1 LRLSVLSRKS
11 LLPLLAVALWALVPG
26 PALAQE
32 DGGVP
37 SPAPL
42 PSVTSP
48 SNPANPALT
57 PVAPDGG
64 TAEAAPAPEA
74 EQPEDAPVSEDDE
87 RRVVEIRVEGNRRVE
102 AEAVRRSLRTKVG
115 ASLDPARSAED
126 LRAVWALGYFQNV
139 ELLVQRLPQGVAYV
153 VRVEERP
160 VIRFVQLRGNE
171 ELSQEDLKDDI
182 DAKAN
187 TILDMETVR
196 SSVQKIQAKYVEKGY
211 FLAEVTHQI
220 KPVESSAGGSVDV
233 VFVINERAKVMVKQ
247 ISLIGAE
254 KVPAAALKEVMI
266 TREGGYF
273 SFFTGEGTYRE
284 DAFQR
289 DLQVI
294 QFAYY
299 DRGFINVRIDK
310 PTVQLSADKRDIYI
324 TLHIT
329 EGEAYDIGKI
339 DFDGDLLEG
348 VSKEQMASLMRS
360 QPGQRFNRTQLS
372 QDILSV
378 SDLYYDRGYA
388 YANINPVTGVNA
400 DSKTVDLT
408 FAVEQGPKVTIE
420 RIDVSGNSKTRDK
433 VIRRELRVYEGE
445 LYSGTGVRRSKER
458 VTALGFFETVEIT
471 QRPGSQADTI
481 VLQVE
486 VKEKATG
493 TFQVGLGFSNV
504 ENFIFTAQ
512 IAQNNFLGWGQSVS
526 ASAQISGLR
535 SLVQLSFY
543 DPYFLDTNYLL
554 SAEFFRTQA
563 DFEGF
568 IRNSTGGSVSIGY
581 QFIDDLLGTVG
592 YSREYVNVEAG
603 QNLGAVL
610 LANQFLS
617 GVTSSARLS
626 LSFDR
631 RDNRLFPSRG
641 FIHYGSVESA
651 PGLLGGTFLFNRY
664 TAYSRLY
671 FPLPLGFTFKT
682 NATIGYIQQL
692 DQDRPLPIS
701 ELFYVGGINSVRGY
715 FLRSISPSVLVPRS
729 ANPDATVTEFL
740 VGGNKQLVFN
750 LELEFP
756 IFEKAGLRGVLFYDA
771 GNAFGTN
778 EGFFQDRQNKLPLG
792 LFHAAGFGFRWFSPI
807 GPLRFEW
814 GIPLTRRPED
824 DRILFEFT
832 IGNFF

>member
-1 LRLSVLSRKS
+1 LRLPVLSRKS
-11 LLPLLAVALWALVPG
+11 LLLLLAVALFSLVPG
-26 PALAQE
+26 SVRAQV
-32 DGGVP
+32 DGGV
-37 SPAPL
+37 SAPAPV
-42 PSVTSP
+42 PAVTSP
-48 SNPANPALT
+48 SATQEPADAGPT
-57 PVAPDGG
+57 
-64 TAEAAPAPEA
+64 APAPEA
-74 EQPEDAPVSEDDE
+74 ALPQDAPVSPDDE
-87 RRVVEIRVEGNRRVE
+87 NRVVEIRVEGNKRVE
-102 AEAVRRSLRTKVG
+102 AEAIRRALRTKVG
-115 ASLDPARSAED
+115 QALTPANSAQD
-126 LRAVWALGYFQNV
+126 LRAVWALGYFQDV
-139 ELLVQRLPQGVAYV
+139 ELLVQRLPRGVAYV
-153 VRVEERP
+153 VRVAERP
-160 VIRFVQLRGNE
+160 IVRLVQLRGNE
-171 ELSQEDLKDDI
+171 ELSQEDLKEDI
-182 DAKAN
+182 EVKPA

-196 SSVQKIQAKYVEKGY
+196 SSVRKIQAKYVEKGF
-211 FLAEVTHQI
+211 FLAEVTHQL
-220 KPVESSAGGSVDV
+220 KPVEGSPGSVDV
-233 VFVINERAKVMVKQ
+233 IFVTNERAKVMVKQ
-247 ISLIGAE
+247 ISFIGAQ
-254 KVPAAALKEVMI
+254 KVSAEELKETMI
-266 TREGGYF
+266 TREGGF
-273 SFFTGEGTYRE
+273 LSFFTGEGTYRQE
-284 DAFQR
+284 AFER

-294 QFAYY
+294 QYAYF
-299 DRGFINVRIDK
+299 DRGFINVRVDK
-310 PTVQLSADKRDIYI
+310 PTVQLSADKRFIYI
-324 TLHIT
+324 TIRIV
-329 EGEAYDIGKI
+329 EGEPYDIGKI
-339 DFDGDLLEG
+339 DFGGDLLPD
-348 VSKEQMASLMRS
+348 VTKAQMQSLMRS
-360 QPGQRFNRTQLS
+360 RSGARFNRTQLS
-372 QDILSV
+372 QDILAV
-378 SDLYYDRGYA
+378 SDVYYDRGYA

-400 DSKTVDLT
+400 DSKLVDLT
-408 FAVEQGPKVTIE
+408 FEVQKGPQVTVE
-420 RIDVSGNSKTRDK
+420 RIDVVGNNKTRDK

-445 LYSGTGVRRSKER
+445 LYSGTGVRRSRER

-471 QRPGSQADTI
+471 QRPGSTDDTI

-512 IAQNNFLGWGQSVS
+512 VSQNNFLGWGQSVS

-554 SAEFFRTQA
+554 SAEFFRVQA
-563 DFEGF
+563 DYEGF

-581 QFIDDLLGTVG
+581 QFIDDLLGTIG

-617 GVTSSARLS
+617 GVTSAARLS

-641 FIHYGSVESA
+641 FIHYGSVETA
-651 PGLLGGTFLFNRY
+651 PALLGGTFLFNRY

-671 FPLPLGFTFKT
+671 FPMPLGFVFKT

-692 DQDRPLPIS
+692 DQDKPLPIS
-701 ELFYVGGINSVRGY
+701 ELYYVGGINSVRGY
-715 FLRSISPSVLVPRS
+715 FLRSISPSVKVPRS
-729 ANPDATVTEFL
+729 GSPDASVTDFL

-750 LELEFP
+750 FELEFP

-771 GNAFGTN
+771 GNAFATT
-778 EGFFQDRQNKLPLG
+778 ERFFQDRQDKLPLG

>member
-1 LRLSVLSRKS
+1 MRLPVLSRKS
-11 LLPLLAVALWALVPG
+11 LLPLLAVTLCSLVPG
-26 PALAQE
+26 PSWAQA

-37 SPAPL
+37 APAPV
-42 PSVTSP
+42 PAVTSP
-48 SNPANPALT
+48 SAVTQEADAGT
-57 PVAPDGG
+57 P
-64 TAEAAPAPEA
+64 APAPTPGA
-74 EQPEDAPVSEDDE
+74 DLPVDAPVSEDDDNK
-87 RRVVEIRVEGNRRVE
+87 VVEVRVEGNRRVE
-102 AEAVRRSLRTKVG
+102 AEAIRRALRTKVG
-115 ASLDPARSAED
+115 DVLAPARTSQD
-126 LRAVWALGYFQNV
+126 LRAVWGLGYFQNV
-139 ELLVQRLPQGVAYV
+139 ELLVQRLDRGVAYV

-160 VIRFVQLRGNE
+160 IVRAVQLRGNE
-171 ELSQEDLKDDI
+171 ELSQDDLKEEI
-182 DAKAN
+182 DVKPA
-187 TILDMETVR
+187 TILDMELVR

-211 FLAEVTHQI
+211 FLAEVTHEI
-220 KPVESSAGGSVDV
+220 KPTEGGNVDV
-233 VFVINERAKVMVKQ
+233 VFVTNERAKVMVKQ
-247 ISLIGAE
+247 ITFLGAE
-254 KVPAAALKEVMI
+254 KVSAETLKETMI
-266 TREGGYF
+266 TREGGFF
-273 SFFTGEGTYRE
+273 SFFTGEGTYRQE
-284 DAFQR
+284 AFER

-294 QFAYY
+294 SIAYY
-299 DRGFINVRIDK
+299 DRGFINVRVDK
-310 PTVQLSADKRDIYI
+310 PTVQLSADKRFIYI
-324 TLHIT
+324 TIKVV
-329 EGEAYDIGKI
+329 EGEPYDIGKI
-339 DFDGDLLEG
+339 DFSGDLLED
-348 VSKEQMASLMRS
+348 VPKEQMAALMRS
-360 QPGQRFNRTQLS
+360 RQGERFNRSQLS

-378 SDLYYDRGYA
+378 SDVYYDRGFA
-388 YANINPVTGVNA
+388 YANINPITSVNA
-400 DSKTVDLT
+400 ENRTVDLT
-408 FAVEQGPKVTIE
+408 FDVQKGPKVTIE
-420 RIDVSGNSKTRDK
+420 RINVIGNSKTRDK

-445 LYSGTGVRRSKER
+445 LYSGTGVRRSRER

-471 QRPGSQADTI
+471 QRPGSADDTI
-481 VLQVE
+481 ILQVE

-512 IAQNNFLGWGQSVS
+512 ISQNNFLGWGQSVS

-554 SAEFFRTQA
+554 SAEFFRVQA
-563 DFEGF
+563 DYEGF

-581 QFIDDLLGTVG
+581 QFIDDLLGTIG
-592 YSREYVNVEAG
+592 YSREWVDVEAG

-617 GVTSSARLS
+617 GVTSAARLS

-641 FIHYGSVESA
+641 FIHYGSVETA
-651 PGLLGGTFLFNRY
+651 PAFLGGTFLFNRY

-671 FPLPLGFTFKT
+671 FPMPLGFVFKT

-692 DQDRPLPIS
+692 DQDKPLPIS
-701 ELFYVGGINSVRGY
+701 ELYYVGGINSVRGY
-715 FLRSISPSVLVPRS
+715 YLRSISPSVKVPRS
-729 ANPDATVTEFL
+729 GTPDATVTDFL

-750 LELEFP
+750 FELEFP

-771 GNAFGTN
+771 GNAFATT
-778 EGFFQDRQNKLPLG
+778 ERFFQDRQDKLPLG
-792 LFHAAGFGFRWFSPI
+792 LFHSAGFGFRWFSPI

>member
-1 LRLSVLSRKS
+1 MRLPVLSRKS
-11 LLPLLAVALWALVPG
+11 LLPLLAVALFSLVPG
-26 PALAQE
+26 RVHAQV
-32 DGGVP
+32 DGGV
-37 SPAPL
+37 SAPAPV
-42 PSVTSP
+42 PAVTSP
-48 SNPANPALT
+48 SALDPAADADAGTPPAT
-57 PVAPDGG
+57 G
-64 TAEAAPAPEA
+64 AELPG
-74 EQPEDAPVSEDDE
+74 DAPVSDEDATD
-87 RRVVEIRVEGNRRVE
+87 RVVEIRVEGNRRVE
-102 AEAVRRSLRTKVG
+102 AEAIRRALRTKVG
-115 ASLDPARSAED
+115 EPLAPGRTSQD

-139 ELLVQRLPQGVAYV
+139 ELLVQRLPRGLAYV
-153 VRVEERP
+153 IRVEERP
-160 VIRFVQLRGNE
+160 IVRAVQLRGNE
-171 ELSQEDLKDDI
+171 ELNKDDLKDEI
-182 DAKAN
+182 DTKPN

-196 SSVQKIQAKYVEKGY
+196 STVRKIQAKYVEKGY
-211 FLAEVTHQI
+211 FLAEVTHEL
-220 KPVESSAGGSVDV
+220 KRSEDGTSVDV
-233 VFVINERAKVMVKQ
+233 IYVINEHAKVMVKQ
-247 ISLIGAE
+247 ITFIGAE
-254 KVPAAALKEVMI
+254 KVSPEELKATMI
-266 TREGGYF
+266 TREGGFF

-284 DAFQR
+284 EAFER

-299 DRGFINVRIDK
+299 DRGFINVRVDK
-310 PTVQLSADKRDIYI
+310 PTVQLSADKRFIYI
-324 TLHIT
+324 TLRVT

-339 DFDGDLLEG
+339 DFSGDLLEG
-348 VSKEQMASLMRS
+348 VSKELMESLMKSRT
-360 QPGQRFNRTQLS
+360 GERFNRSQLS
-372 QDILSV
+372 QDIVAV

-388 YANINPVTGVNA
+388 YANINPITTVNA
-400 DSKTVDLT
+400 DNRTVDLT
-408 FAVEQGPKVTIE
+408 FDVQQGPKVTIE
-420 RIDVSGNSKTRDK
+420 RIEVVGNSKTRDK

-445 LYSGTGVRRSKER
+445 LYSGTGVRRSRER

-471 QRPGSQADTI
+471 QRPGSQDDTI

-512 IAQNNFLGWGQSVS
+512 ISQNNFLGWGQSIS

-554 SAEFFRTQA
+554 SAEFFRVQA
-563 DFEGF
+563 DYEGF

-592 YSREYVNVEAG
+592 YSREWVDVEAG

-617 GVTSSARLS
+617 GITSAARFS

-641 FIHYGSVESA
+641 FIHYGSVETA
-651 PGLLGGTFLFNRY
+651 PGFLGGTFLFNRY

-671 FPLPLGFTFKT
+671 FPMPLGFVFKT

-692 DQDRPLPIS
+692 DQDKPLPIS
-701 ELFYVGGINSVRGY
+701 ELYYVGGINSVRGY
-715 FLRSISPSVLVPRS
+715 YLRSISPSVKVPRS
-729 ANPDATVTEFL
+729 ANPDATVTDFL
-740 VGGNKQLVFN
+740 VGGNKQLIFN
-750 LELEFP
+750 FELEFP

-771 GNAFGTN
+771 GNSFATTEN
-778 EGFFQDRQNKLPLG
+778 FFEDRQDNLPLG
-792 LFHAAGFGFRWFSPI
+792 LFHSAGFGFRWFSPI

>member
-1 LRLSVLSRKS
+1 LRLPVLSRKS
-11 LLPLLAVALWALVPG
+11 LLPLLAVALFSLVPG
-26 PALAQE
+26 PVRAQV

-37 SPAPL
+37 APAPV
-42 PSVTSP
+42 PAVTSP
-48 SNPANPALT
+48 SATQEPADAGP
-57 PVAPDGG
+57 
-64 TAEAAPAPEA
+64 AAPAPPLA
-74 EQPEDAPVSEDDE
+74 QDAPVSDAPADDE
-87 RRVVEIRVEGNRRVE
+87 NRVVEIRVEGNKRVE
-102 AEAVRRSLRTKVG
+102 AEAIRRALRTKVG
-115 ASLDPARSAED
+115 QALNPANSAQD

-139 ELLVQRLPQGVAYV
+139 ELLVQRLPRGLALV

-160 VIRFVQLRGNE
+160 IIRQVQLRGNE
-171 ELSQEDLKDDI
+171 ELSQEDLKEEI
-182 DAKAN
+182 DVKAN
-187 TILDMETVR
+187 TILDMELVR
-196 SSVQKIQAKYVEKGY
+196 SSVQKIQAKYVEKGF
-211 FLAEVTHQI
+211 FLAEVTHEL
-220 KPVESSAGGSVDV
+220 KPVEGSPGSVDV
-233 VFVINERAKVMVKQ
+233 VFVTNERAKVMVKQ
-247 ISLIGAE
+247 ITFLGAE
-254 KVPAAALKEVMI
+254 KVSPGTLKETMI
-266 TREGGYF
+266 TREGGFF
-273 SFFTGEGTYRE
+273 SFFTGEGTYRQE
-284 DAFQR
+284 AFER

-294 QFAYY
+294 QWAYF
-299 DRGFINVRIDK
+299 DRGFINVRVDK
-310 PTVQLSADKRDIYI
+310 PTVQLSADKRFIYI
-324 TLHIT
+324 TIRVT

-339 DFDGDLLEG
+339 DFSGDLLPD
-348 VSKEQMASLMRS
+348 VTKEQMAALMRS
-360 QPGQRFNRTQLS
+360 RSGLRFNRTQLS
-372 QDILSV
+372 QDILAV
-378 SDLYYDRGYA
+378 SDVYYDRGYA
-388 YANINPVTGVNA
+388 YANINPVTSVNA
-400 DSKTVDLT
+400 DNKTVDLT
-408 FAVEQGPKVTIE
+408 FDVQKGPQVTIE
-420 RIDVSGNSKTRDK
+420 RIDVVGNSKTRDK

-445 LYSGTGVRRSKER
+445 LYSGTGVRRSRER

-471 QRPGSQADTI
+471 QRPGSADDTI

-512 IAQNNFLGWGQSVS
+512 ISQNNFLGWGQSVS

-543 DPYFLDTNYLL
+543 DPYFLDTKYLL
-554 SAEFFRTQA
+554 SAEFFRVQA
-563 DFEGF
+563 DYEGF

-581 QFIDDLLGTVG
+581 QFIDDLLGTIG
-592 YSREYVNVEAG
+592 YSREWVNVEAG

-617 GVTSSARLS
+617 GVTSAARLS

-641 FIHYGSVESA
+641 FIHYGSLETA

-671 FPLPLGFTFKT
+671 FPMPLGFVFKT

-692 DQDRPLPIS
+692 DQDKPLPIS
-701 ELFYVGGINSVRGY
+701 ELYYVGGINSVRGY
-715 FLRSISPSVLVPRS
+715 YLRSISPSVKVPRS
-729 ANPDATVTEFL
+729 GNPDASVTDFL

-750 LELEFP
+750 FELEFP

-771 GNAFGTN
+771 GNAFATT
-778 EGFFQDRQNKLPLG
+778 ERFFQDRQDKLPLG
-792 LFHAAGFGFRWFSPI
+792 LFHSAGFGFRWFSPI

>member
-1 LRLSVLSRKS
+1 LRLPVLSRKS
-11 LLPLLAVALWALVPG
+11 LLPLLAVTLFSLVPG
-26 PALAQE
+26 PVRAQV

-37 SPAPL
+37 APAPV
-42 PSVTSP
+42 PAVTSP
-48 SNPANPALT
+48 SAQS
-57 PVAPDGG
+57 PDADAG
-64 TAEAAPAPEA
+64 TAPAPGA
-74 EQPEDAPVSEDDE
+74 ELPDDAPVSADDE
-87 RRVVEIRVEGNRRVE
+87 NRVVEIRVEGNRRVE
-102 AEAVRRSLRTKVG
+102 AEAIRRALRTKVG
-115 ASLDPARSAED
+115 ESLTPGRSSQD

-139 ELLVQRLPQGVAYV
+139 ELLVQRLPRGVAYV

-160 VIRFVQLRGNE
+160 IVRSVLLRGNE
-171 ELSQEDLKDDI
+171 ELSQEDLKEEI
-182 DAKAN
+182 DVKPN
-187 TILDMETVR
+187 TILDMEAVR
-196 SSVQKIQAKYVEKGY
+196 SSVRKIQAKYVEKGY
-211 FLAEVTHQI
+211 FLAEVTHEL
-220 KPVESSAGGSVDV
+220 KPTEAGGSVDV
-233 VFVINERAKVMVKQ
+233 IFVTNERAKVMVKQ
-247 ISLIGAE
+247 ITFLGAE
-254 KVPAAALKEVMI
+254 KVDPNVLKETMI
-266 TREGGYF
+266 TREGGFF

-284 DAFQR
+284 EAFER

-294 QFAYY
+294 QFAYF
-299 DRGFINVRIDK
+299 DRGFINVRVDK
-310 PTVQLSADKRDIYI
+310 PTVQLTADKRFIYI
-324 TLHIT
+324 TIRVT

-339 DFDGDLLEG
+339 DFSGDLLED
-348 VSKEQMASLMRS
+348 VPKAQMQALMRS
-360 QPGQRFNRTQLS
+360 RTGERFNRSQLS
-372 QDILSV
+372 QDILAV
-378 SDLYYDRGYA
+378 SDVYYDRGYA
-388 YANINPVTGVNA
+388 YANINPVTTVNA
-400 DSKTVDLT
+400 DNRTVDLT
-408 FAVEQGPKVTIE
+408 FDVQKGPQVTIE
-420 RIDVSGNSKTRDK
+420 RIDIIGNSKTRDK

-445 LYSGTGVRRSKER
+445 LYSGTGVRRSRER
-458 VTALGFFETVEIT
+458 ATALGFFETVEIT
-471 QRPGSQADTI
+471 QRPGSRDDTI

-512 IAQNNFLGWGQSVS
+512 ISQNNFLGWGQSVS

-554 SAEFFRTQA
+554 SAEFFRVQA
-563 DFEGF
+563 DYEGF

-592 YSREYVNVEAG
+592 YSREYVDVEAG

-617 GVTSSARLS
+617 GVTSAARLS
-626 LSFDR
+626 LSYDK

-641 FIHYGSVESA
+641 FIHYGSLETA

-671 FPLPLGFTFKT
+671 FPMPLGFVFKT

-692 DQDRPLPIS
+692 DQDKPLPIS
-701 ELFYVGGINSVRGY
+701 ELYYVGGINSVRGY
-715 FLRSISPSVLVPRS
+715 YLRSISPSVRVPRS
-729 ANPDATVTEFL
+729 GNPDATTTDFL

-750 LELEFP
+750 FELEFP

-771 GNAFGTN
+771 GNAFATT
-778 EGFFQDRQNKLPLG
+778 ERFFQDRQDKLPLG
-792 LFHAAGFGFRWFSPI
+792 LFHSAGFGFRWFSPI

>member
-1 LRLSVLSRKS
+1 MRLPVLSRKS
-11 LLPLLAVALWALVPG
+11 LLPLLAVALFSLVPG
-26 PALAQE
+26 PVRAQV
-32 DGGVP
+32 DGGV
-37 SPAPL
+37 SAPAPV
-42 PSVTSP
+42 PAVTSP
-48 SNPANPALT
+48 STPAGDAD
-57 PVAPDGG
+57 AG
-64 TAEAAPAPEA
+64 TAPAPEA
-74 EQPEDAPVSEDDE
+74 ERPGDAPVSEGDDE
-87 RRVVEIRVEGNRRVE
+87 DRVVEIRVEGNRRVE
-102 AEAVRRSLRTKVG
+102 AEAIRRALRTKVG
-115 ASLDPARSAED
+115 ESLVPGRTSQD

-139 ELLVQRLPQGVAYV
+139 ELLVQRLPRGVAYV

-160 VIRFVQLRGNE
+160 VVRVVQLRGNE
-171 ELSQEDLKDDI
+171 ELSQDDLKEEI
-182 DAKAN
+182 DVKPA
-187 TILDMETVR
+187 TILDMELVR
-196 SSVQKIQAKYVEKGY
+196 SSVRKIQAKYVEKGY
-211 FLAEVTHQI
+211 FLAEVTHEL
-220 KPVESSAGGSVDV
+220 KPSQEGGSVDV
-233 VFVINERAKVMVKQ
+233 IFVINERAKVMVKQ
-247 ISLIGAE
+247 ITFIGAE
-254 KVPAAALKEVMI
+254 KVSPDELKATMI
-266 TREGGYF
+266 TREGGFF
-273 SFFTGEGTYRE
+273 SFFTGEGTYRSE
-284 DAFQR
+284 AFER

-299 DRGFINVRIDK
+299 DRGFINVRVDK
-310 PTVQLSADKRDIYI
+310 PTVQLSADKRFIYI
-324 TLHIT
+324 TLRVV

-339 DFDGDLLEG
+339 DFSGDILSD
-348 VSKEQMASLMRS
+348 VSKETMQSLMKSRS
-360 QPGQRFNRTQLS
+360 GARFNRTQLS

-378 SDLYYDRGYA
+378 SDVYYDRGYA
-388 YANINPVTGVNA
+388 YANINPITTVNA
-400 DSKTVDLT
+400 DNKTVDLT
-408 FAVEQGPKVTIE
+408 FDVQKGPQVTIE
-420 RIDVSGNSKTRDK
+420 RIDVTGNSKTRDK

-445 LYSGTGVRRSKER
+445 LYSGTGVRRSRER

-471 QRPGSQADTI
+471 QRPGSQDDTI

-512 IAQNNFLGWGQSVS
+512 ISQNNFLGWGQSVS

-543 DPYFLDTNYLL
+543 DPYFLDTKYLL
-554 SAEFFRTQA
+554 SAEFFRVQA
-563 DFEGF
+563 DYEGF

-592 YSREYVNVEAG
+592 YSREWVDVEAG

-617 GVTSSARLS
+617 GVTSAARLS
-626 LSFDR
+626 LQFDR

-641 FIHYGSVESA
+641 FIHYGSLETA
-651 PGLLGGTFLFNRY
+651 PGFLGGTFLFNRY

-671 FPLPLGFTFKT
+671 FPMPLGFVFKT

-692 DQDRPLPIS
+692 DQDKPLPIS
-701 ELFYVGGINSVRGY
+701 ELYYVGGINSVRGY
-715 FLRSISPSVLVPRS
+715 YLRSISPSVKVPRS
-729 ANPDATVTEFL
+729 GNPDATVTDFL

-750 LELEFP
+750 FELEFP

-771 GNAFGTN
+771 GNAYATT
-778 EGFFQDRQNKLPLG
+778 ERFFQDKQDDLPLG